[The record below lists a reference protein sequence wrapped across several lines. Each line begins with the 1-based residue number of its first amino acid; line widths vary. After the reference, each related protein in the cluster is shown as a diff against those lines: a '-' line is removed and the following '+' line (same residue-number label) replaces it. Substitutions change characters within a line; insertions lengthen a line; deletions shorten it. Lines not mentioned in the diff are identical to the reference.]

1 MRDFPHFR
9 IHACRRHKHH
19 RTPVGNRRTAVDHI
33 QAVAQGQFFCIK
45 RSVGFVD
52 VFRFTRQSGFV
63 YLQRIILQNATIGGG
78 NIPCLQQQDIPRHE
92 GKRGNFKLFSVT
104 QHARMG
110 CGHRFQAFQRF
121 LCLKMLHR
129 SKNRIQN
136 QHRNNNNRAFPAA
149 RQRGNDCR
157 NQQNYH
163 Q

>member
-9 IHACRRHKHH
+9 IPACCRYQHH
-19 RTPVGNRRTAVDHI
+19 PTPVGNRGTAVDHI
-33 QAVAQGQFFCIK
+33 QAVAQGQLFCIK

-52 VFRFTRQSGFV
+52 VFRFPRQCGFV
-63 YLQRIILQNATIGGG
+63 YLQRIILQNPSVCCG
-78 NIPCLQQQDIPRHE
+78 NIPCLQQQDISRYE
-92 GKRGNFKLFSVT
+92 GKRGNFKLFSIT

-110 CGHRFQAFQRF
+110 CGHRFQAFQGF